1 MRPAPLGLTNQC
13 VRLLEN
19 TLTGRSA
26 TVPRRDEIVL
36 KVLQQLP
43 FVRIVI
49 TNRWYA
55 MLHSSPD

>member
-1 MRPAPLGLTNQC
+1 MRPAPLGLANQC

-36 KVLQQLP
+36 KVLPL
-43 FVRIVI
+43 VRIVI
-49 TNRWYA
+49 TNRW
-55 MLHSSPD
+55 